1 MSSQSFSPH
10 QPHDGHGASSPISGA
25 REGSRRPGETQ
36 SSRRGGP
43 PVPAPHSETAVS
55 QADGAA

>member
-1 MSSQSFSPH
+1 MSSQSFSQH
-10 QPHDGHGASSPISGA
+10 QPHDRHGSSSPTSGA
-25 REGSRRPGETQ
+25 RDGARRPGDVQ
-36 SSRRGGP
+36 SARSGAP

>member
-1 MSSQSFSPH
+1 MSSQSFSQHP
-10 QPHDGHGASSPISGA
+10 PHDGHGSSSSASGS
-25 REGSRRPGETQ
+25 RDGSRRPGEVQ
-36 SSRRGGP
+36 SARRGGA